1 MCCNGDSL
9 FGSTVFEP
17 VLIFICLFM
26 EKEFVKCESSHLLF
40 SEELDLY
47 FKRRSPVW

>member
-9 FGSTVFEP
+9 FGSTVFEL

-40 SEELDLY
+40 SEELDLF